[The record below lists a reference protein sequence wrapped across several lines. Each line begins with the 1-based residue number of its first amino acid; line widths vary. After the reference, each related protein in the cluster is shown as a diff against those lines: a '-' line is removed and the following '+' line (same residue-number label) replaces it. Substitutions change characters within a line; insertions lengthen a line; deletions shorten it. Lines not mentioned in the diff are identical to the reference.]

1 MCLFFNNIGMM
12 TRKVRRESLL
22 ELYEMQYVLLLF
34 TLLLSEH
41 VLIPY
46 LLWIADKLSILFCSN
61 AETLYSFFRISHA
74 HYWRE
79 ETHLIHNWTGLRFN
93 LIHAIINLYIDS
105 LIIRL
110 LPLLPLLLISTF
122 LTKMV

>member
-46 LLWIADKLSILFCSN
+46 LL
-61 AETLYSFFRISHA
+61 
-74 HYWRE
+74 
-79 ETHLIHNWTGLRFN
+79 
-93 LIHAIINLYIDS
+93 
-105 LIIRL
+105 
-110 LPLLPLLLISTF
+110 
-122 LTKMV
+122 